1 MSEAVVD
8 ASALLAYLFDEPGA
22 DAVAMALSAGACMSA
37 VNFSEVLAKLSD
49 HGISVDQA
57 LSDFKEQKLLNILE
71 IVDFNLANAEEAARL
86 RHTTR
91 DIGLSLGDRA
101 CLALGRIR
109 NSQVLTADSFWAKVQ
124 GIDVIMIR

>member
-8 ASALLAYLFDEPGA
+8 ASALLAYLFHEPGA
-22 DAVAMALSAGACMSA
+22 NVVAAALSTGACMSA
-37 VNFSEVLAKLSD
+37 VNFSEVLAKLSE

-57 LSDFKEQKLLNILE
+57 LSDFRKVWLLDILE
-71 IVDFNLANAEEAARL
+71 MVDFDLAAAEETARL

-101 CLALGRIR
+101 CLALGVIR
-109 NSQVLTADSFWAKVQ
+109 RSPVLTADSLWAKVR
-124 GIDVIMIR
+124 GVDVRTIR

>member
-8 ASALLAYLFDEPGA
+8 ASALLAYLFHEPGA
-22 DAVAMALSAGACMSA
+22 DVVAAALSTGACMSA
-37 VNFSEVLAKLSD
+37 VNFSEVLAKLSE

-57 LSDFKEQKLLNILE
+57 LSDFRKGGLLDILE
-71 IVDFNLANAEEAARL
+71 MVDFELAAEETARL

-101 CLALGRIR
+101 CLALGVIR
-109 NSQVLTADSFWAKVQ
+109 RSPVLTADSLWAKVR
-124 GIDVIMIR
+124 GVDVRTIR

>member
-1 MSEAVVD
+1 MD

-22 DAVAMALSAGACMSA
+22 DVVAAALSAGACMSA
-37 VNFSEVLAKLSD
+37 VNLSEVLAKLSD

-57 LSDFKEQKLLNILE
+57 LSDFRERGLLDILE

-86 RHTTR
+86 RHITR

-101 CLALGRIR
+101 CLALGRIK